1 MSKDGNST
9 VLVPSPLVKGSSSFW
24 NFLRGEGQGE
34 GFAVSISLN
43 APHPAD
49 GHLLPNWGEGTM
61 QKAPMPTITVRG
73 R

>member
-43 APHPAD
+43 APHPA
-49 GHLLPNWGEGTM
+49 
-61 QKAPMPTITVRG
+61 
-73 R
+73 